1 MSSFCVFLLIARPP
15 FHAYN
20 VIMRFVL
27 NNSAV
32 AFLAGQ
38 MFLSV
43 VFLYVAMETRLSDME
58 STMNT
63 RFADVES
70 TMNTRFAGVKA
81 ELAVMNIR
89 LDKLEEDVAEIKE
102 TTERLEENQRTF
114 FKNFDHMDQR
124 LIKVDVLALQNKK
137 EILLMKPQNADT
149 RNQLADVQE
158 RLDYLDRLSRTRTYI
173 NPSEPYAPPTDG

>member
-1 MSSFCVFLLIARPP
+1 MK
-15 FHAYN
+15 
-20 VIMRFVL
+20 FVL

-63 RFADVES
+63 RFADV
-70 TMNTRFAGVKA
+70 KA

-89 LDKLEEDVAEIKE
+89 LDKLEEDVAEIKK

-158 RLDYLDRLSRTRTYI
+158 RLDYLDQLGRTRTYI

>member
-1 MSSFCVFLLIARPP
+1 MK
-15 FHAYN
+15 
-20 VIMRFVL
+20 FVL

-58 STMNT
+58 SSMNT

-70 TMNTRFAGVKA
+70 TMNTRFADVEVRFADVKA

-89 LDKLEEDVAEIKE
+89 LDKLEEDVTQIKE

-114 FKNFDHMDQR
+114 FENFDHMDQR

-137 EILLMKPQNADT
+137 EILLMRPQNADT

-158 RLDYLDRLSRTRTYI
+158 RLDYLDQLGRTRTYI

>member
-1 MSSFCVFLLIARPP
+1 MK
-15 FHAYN
+15 
-20 VIMRFVL
+20 FVL

-43 VFLYVAMETRLSDME
+43 VFLYVAMESRLSEME
-58 STMNT
+58 TSMNT
-63 RFADVES
+63 RFADVEV
-70 TMNTRFAGVKA
+70 RFADVKA

-89 LDKLEEDVAEIKE
+89 LDGLEEGQAELKKATAELKDDHRAI
-102 TTERLEENQRTF
+102 
-114 FKNFDHMDQR
+114 FKLYDQTDQR
-124 LIKVDVLALQNKK
+124 LLDVEVLALQNKK
-137 EILLMKPQNADT
+137 EFLLTKPQTADT

-158 RLDYLDRLSRTRTYI
+158 QLDYLDQLGRTRTYI

>member
-1 MSSFCVFLLIARPP
+1 MK
-15 FHAYN
+15 
-20 VIMRFVL
+20 FVL

-63 RFADVES
+63 RFADVEV
-70 TMNTRFAGVKA
+70 RFADVKA
-81 ELAVMNIR
+81 EISIINLR
-89 LDKLEEDVAEIKE
+89 LDRLEEDVVVIKKAIVRLE
-102 TTERLEENQRTF
+102 ENHARLEENQRAIIRLLES
-114 FKNFDHMDQR
+114 MDQR
-124 LIKVDVLALQNKK
+124 VLNVEVLALQNKK

-158 RLDYLDRLSRTRTYI
+158 QLDYLDQLGRTRTYI

>member
-1 MSSFCVFLLIARPP
+1 MK
-15 FHAYN
+15 
-20 VIMRFVL
+20 FVL

-43 VFLYVAMETRLSDME
+43 VFLYVTMENRLSEMETSMNTRFADME
-58 STMNT
+58 V

-70 TMNTRFAGVKA
+70 TMNTRFADVKSTVNTRFADVKA

-89 LDKLEEDVAEIKE
+89 LDKLEEDVAQIKE

-114 FKNFDHMDQR
+114 FENFDHMDQR

-158 RLDYLDRLSRTRTYI
+158 QLDYLDQLGRTRTYI
-173 NPSEPYAPPTDG
+173 NPSEPYAPPPTDG

>member
-1 MSSFCVFLLIARPP
+1 MK
-15 FHAYN
+15 
-20 VIMRFVL
+20 FVL

-63 RFADVES
+63 RFADVEV
-70 TMNTRFAGVKA
+70 RFADVKA

-89 LDKLEEDVAEIKE
+89 LDKLEEDVTQIKE

-158 RLDYLDRLSRTRTYI
+158 RLDYLDELGRTRTYI